1 MRARGESLL
10 SLFETFRV
18 GVVGDLLLDCYWK
31 GSVKRISPEAPVPV
45 FEKGE
50 EFFRP
55 GGGANVGENI
65 RSLGGRVR
73 LFGVV
78 GEDEAGRRLASM
90 VDSAGI
96 VFEKGRATPLKTRI
110 LSGNQQLLRIDS
122 EHNSSVEAASREAV
136 VKRIREWDPQIL
148 LVSDYAK
155 GMVTEELMDELRGL
169 ADQKGLPLVVDPKVS
184 HRSLYK
190 GVTGMVPNRKE
201 AVELVGGE
209 GETEELLER
218 MIRLYALEW
227 GLITLG
233 ERGMSGRAKGKRG
246 FSFPAFTR
254 EVFDVT
260 GAGDTV
266 LAVIG
271 LALGAGMELKEAAWT
286 ANVAASVVVG
296 KLGASTLSGEE
307 LKKALQVARRVG
319 P

>member
-1 MRARGESLL
+1 
-10 SLFETFRV
+10 
-18 GVVGDLLLDCYWK
+18 
-31 GSVKRISPEAPVPV
+31 
-45 FEKGE
+45 
-50 EFFRP
+50 
-55 GGGANVGENI
+55 
-65 RSLGGRVR
+65 
-73 LFGVV
+73 
-78 GEDEAGRRLASM
+78 
-90 VDSAGI
+90 
-96 VFEKGRATPLKTRI
+96 
-110 LSGNQQLLRIDS
+110 
-122 EHNSSVEAASREAV
+122 
-136 VKRIREWDPQIL
+136 
-148 LVSDYAK
+148 
-155 GMVTEELMDELRGL
+155 MDELRGL